1 MGLTHFGLKKNSFER
16 KIVLDINIDLIKKY
30 DKPGPRYTSY
40 PTAPHFNE
48 SFTHQNYLDE
58 IIKTNQGQSLP
69 DLSLYFHLPFCDTL
83 CYFCGCN
90 MIVTRNRGR
99 IKRYIDDLKSEIDLI
114 TDHISHDRKTTQL
127 HWGGGTPTHLNP
139 DEITNLSS
147 YIRDRFDFSARVEA
161 GCEID
166 PRGLTKEHLSA
177 LRNGGFNRISMG
189 VQDFNE
195 KVQQTVNRIQSEAL
209 TRRVVDWVRELGF
222 NSINLDLMYGLPFQS
237 AKTFE
242 ETVDTIIDLD
252 PDRIALF
259 NFAYVPWMKKHQKV
273 IRPEDLPA
281 PEEKL
286 NIFKM
291 STQKLTQEG
300 YVFIGMDHFAKPDDE
315 LTLALKE
322 KKLYRNFQGYSTHAG
337 ADLYAMGITSIS
349 QFGRIYAQ
357 NIKKETPYH
366 AALDKKILPTA
377 KGYYLNEDD
386 VLRRHVIMK
395 LMCDFELD
403 FASVEDEFNID
414 FETYFS
420 WGLNNLREMMVDN
433 LISIENKTLK
443 ITQMGRLLIRNI
455 AMNFDGYIERKED
468 HARYSRTV

>member
-1 MGLTHFGLKKNSFER
+1 MF
-16 KIVLDINIDLIKKY
+16 DIDIDLIKKY
-30 DKPGPRYTSY
+30 DTPGPRYTSY

-48 SFTHQNYLDE
+48 SFTHKDYLKE
-58 IIKTNQGQSLP
+58 IKNTNQGRHLP

-90 MIVTRNRGR
+90 MIVTRNRER
-99 IKRYIDDLKSEIDLI
+99 IKRYIDDVKREIDQI
-114 TDHISHDRKTTQL
+114 TRYLSPDRKVSQI

-139 DEITNLSS
+139 DEIVDLNL
-147 YIRDRFDFSARVEA
+147 YIHDRFEFNPDAEA

-166 PRGLTKEHLSA
+166 PRELTREHLEA
-177 LRNGGFNRISMG
+177 LRSSGFNRISMG
-189 VQDFNE
+189 VQDINE
-195 KVQQTVNRIQSEAL
+195 SVQRAVNRIQPEAL
-209 TRRVVDWVRELGF
+209 TRQVVHWVRESGF
-222 NSINLDLMYGLPFQS
+222 DSINLDLMYGLPFQS
-237 AKTFE
+237 TNNFE
-242 ETVDTIIDLD
+242 KTVDAIIDID

-259 NFAYVPWMKKHQKV
+259 NFAYVPWMKKHQKA

-286 NIFKM
+286 DIFKM
-291 STQKLTQEG
+291 ATQKLTQAG

-315 LTLALKE
+315 LALALKE

-357 NIKKETPYH
+357 NIKKEKPYR
-366 AALDKKILPTA
+366 AALDQGILPTA
-377 KGYYLNEDD
+377 KGCYLTDD
-386 VLRRHVIMK
+386 DLLRRHVIIK

-414 FETYFS
+414 FETYFGR
-420 WGLNNLREMMVDN
+420 GLSSLNEMMADN
-433 LISIENKTLK
+433 LLFIENRTLK
-443 ITQMGRLLIRNI
+443 ITDMGRLLIRNI
-455 AMNFDGYIERKED
+455 AMKFDGYLERKED
-468 HARYSRTV
+468 HGRYSRTV